1 MKDEDIELVGW
12 ENGVL
17 CLKGDGQS
25 SEIRLTAKE
34 LKEHVILFH

>member
-17 CLKGDGQS
+17 CLKGVGEPE
-25 SEIRLTAKE
+25 EIRLTIKQLREA
-34 LKEHVILFH
+34 LKA